1 MELIWDI
8 ILFIVYGFMLLVS
21 LIAIIR
27 PIIEFLKDL

>member
-1 MELIWDI
+1 MELIGDI
-8 ILFIVYGFMLLVS
+8 ILFIIYSFILLVC